1 MAEALFLQAFQG
13 TNPRVPVWFMR
24 QAGRYLPE
32 YQALKK
38 KHSLQKMFDTPE
50 LAAEITCLPVSI
62 LGVDAAILFADILT
76 LPAQMGF
83 DICFDDRHG
92 PVIGGTIATGL
103 HHRADIH
110 DADDFSG
117 VTKTIRLVNERL
129 DAKVPLIGFAGSP
142 FTVLTYLVE
151 GGSSV
156 NFSRTLRFI
165 NEHPVHFEAWMELL
179 TQNTIRY
186 LNAQKEAGVAAFQL
200 FDSWAGILRPAD
212 FARWVLPF
220 ARRIFGEV
228 DLPSIY
234 FLRNCA
240 HLLALMD
247 QSGADFLSV
256 DHTVVLG
263 HHTIIEKTKKGIQG
277 NLFNGLLYADDATL
291 EKETRDVLVGGVKH
305 GRYIFNLSHGVF
317 PDVKVDTLKRIVEQ
331 VHAFD
336 KRN

>member
-1 MAEALFLQAFQG
+1 MDESLLLQAFKG
-13 TNPRVPVWFMR
+13 VNTRVPVWFMR

-50 LAAEITCLPVSI
+50 LAAEITCLPVGI

-83 DICFDDRHG
+83 NIRFDDRHG
-92 PVIGGTIATGL
+92 PVIEDTIATDL
-103 HHRADIH
+103 HHRDDIH

-117 VTKTIRLVNERL
+117 LTKTIRLVNERL
-129 DAKVPLIGFAGSP
+129 NGRVPLIGFAGSP

-156 NFSRTLRFI
+156 NFTRAFRFI
-165 NEHPVHFEAWMELL
+165 NEHPVHFQAWMALL
-179 TQNTIRY
+179 TQNTVRY
-186 LNAQKEAGVAAFQL
+186 LTAQKEAGIKAFQL

-220 ARRIFGEV
+220 ARRIFAEV

-234 FLRNCA
+234 FVRNCA

-247 QSGADFLSV
+247 QSEADFLSV

-263 HHTIIEKTKKGIQG
+263 HHSIIEKTKKGVQG

-291 EKETRDVLVGGVKH
+291 EKEVRDVLVGGVKH
-305 GRYIFNLSHGVF
+305 GRYIFNLSHGVL
-317 PDVKVDTLKRIVEQ
+317 PDVEVDKLKRIVEQ
-331 VHAFD
+331 VHNFE
-336 KRN
+336 K

>member
-1 MAEALFLQAFQG
+1 
-13 TNPRVPVWFMR
+13 MR

-50 LAAEITCLPVSI
+50 LAAQITCLPVEI
-62 LGVDAAILFADILT
+62 LDVDAAILFADILT

-83 DICFDDRHG
+83 DIRFDDRHG
-92 PVIGGTIATGL
+92 PVIGGAIASGL
-103 HHRADIH
+103 HHRDDIH
-110 DADDFSG
+110 DADDFFG
-117 VTKTIRLVNERL
+117 PARTIRLVNERL
-129 DAKVPLIGFAGSP
+129 DGLVPLIGFAGSP

-156 NFSRTLRFI
+156 NFARTFRFI
-165 NEHPVHFEAWMELL
+165 NDHPVHFRAWMELL

-186 LNAQKEAGVAAFQL
+186 LNAQKEAGAAAFQL

-220 ARRIFGEV
+220 VRRIFEEV

-234 FLRNCA
+234 FARNCA

-247 QSGADFLSV
+247 QCEADFLSV

-263 HHTIIEKTKKGIQG
+263 HHSIIGKTKKGVQG

-291 EKETRDVLVGGVKH
+291 EKEVRDVLVGGVKH
-305 GRYIFNLSHGVF
+305 GRYIFNLSHGVL
-317 PDVKVDTLKRIVEQ
+317 PDVEVDKLKRIVEQ
-331 VHAFD
+331 VHNFE
-336 KRN
+336 K